1 MILLIDPTG
10 ATPTI
15 LYVKPTEDTQCP
27 GEPCHTLEWYAQN
40 KTHSNTIMSFLP
52 GTHNLTTDY
61 VASHISNLTL
71 VATWTD
77 DVIVNCLHIQSWSGM
92 AFKNISNLTIK
103 GLTFFQCNVVDA
115 KYYWQGALVF
125 LNINNLR
132 MFQVILQAFPIGG
145 MCATNLFGNC
155 VFEEVHIDGTGGKS
169 TRLQDSIAMQI
180 VYDNNPVPLSNF
192 SMISI
197 AQSTFRHVTT
207 TISLSMVQKHRYII
221 PMSVAFKN
229 ISFVNVSLKGE
240 LGIYTGMGVVSLL
253 NIDNVTFIDCDFIGN
268 EGPPAI
274 YAENSD
280 FTLSGTTIF
289 RNNTANEGGA
299 IKFYLNSHIILS
311 NNSNIVFE
319 NNTAVHAGGAVFVTT
334 TSNDDHCFFELQYRQ
349 PPDCDYDQFRTYNIS
364 ISFIN
369 NTAKTGGGDAIY
381 GASLYTCKATKR
393 QVLDG
398 CQGWELLKYI
408 DFKPSM
414 DSDLSLISSDPTR
427 ICLCNS
433 DKTVNC
439 TIVFPTFEQAYY
451 PGEEFYIP
459 AVVVG
464 DMFGTVDGAVYAHLL
479 TQGGSGVFGEDLQQ
493 VQHVTHNRCT
503 NLKYSILTDPG
514 MVVLVLTVNDVII
527 QRYPSEFEIYNIQI
541 DIDKYEDYGQI
552 DPYLLSTPIYINI
565 TLLPC
570 PLGFTLSSSP
580 SKCVCDP
587 QLRHNN
593 IACNI
598 TDQSIYRS
606 GTVWVK
612 ASFDGNTSNGVII
625 SKYCPYNY
633 CKLEMVAVNLE
644 YPDSQCA
651 FNHSGIICGA
661 CQPGLSLTL
670 GHSQCLR
677 CSNEHLALLIPFAI
691 AGLALVFF
699 IKALNLTVAVGSMNS
714 LIFYANII
722 RASDSIFFP
731 AGDTNLLTI
740 FIAWLNLDLGI
751 ETCFFDGLN
760 GYWKTWLQFVFPLY
774 IWSIIILIIIL
785 SHRYTAV
792 AKIFGNNSVPVLATL
807 ILLSYAKLL
816 RTIITV
822 LAFTFLELP
831 HGSRRAV
838 WSFDG
843 NIRYLSP
850 VHVPLFLVAVG
861 VLLFLWLPYTALLVS
876 TQGIHRMTS
885 YRVRQWML
893 KLKPFLDAYFAPMKH
908 KHCYWVGVLL
918 LVRGILFL
926 VFAVTPTNSSN
937 IDLLA
942 TVITVCVLVGYLAY
956 TGRVYQKRYL
966 TLLEIFDFVNL
977 GVLAAGTLYVR
988 STNGDQAA
996 PVYTCVGLVFVQF
1009 MGILLFHTFTAM
1021 KPYCPWTGGAHGRP
1035 DRAEY
1040 QDLSI
1045 SQDDGEENGFNPD
1058 NQSNSSGDFRE
1069 PLLKYAEVN

>member
-1 MILLIDPTG
+1 MAHSVLWLLLLAPMILLIDPTG

-27 GEPCHTLEWYAQN
+27 GEPCHTLEWYARN
-40 KTHSNTIMSFLP
+40 EAHSNTIMSFLP
-52 GTHNLTTDY
+52 GTHNLTADY
-61 VASHISNLTL
+61 EASNISNLTL
-71 VATWTD
+71 MATQPVET
-77 DVIVNCLHIQSWSGM
+77 IVNCVNRGHFWPGM
-92 AFKNISNLTIK
+92 NFVAMSNLTIK
-103 GLTFFQCNVVDA
+103 GLTFSQRESVGT
-115 KYYWQGALVF
+115 GALF
-125 LNINNLR
+125 FKNINNLY
-132 MFQVILQAFPIGG
+132 MFEVQIIQFPIQGII
-145 MCATNLFGNC
+145 AINIFGNC
-155 VFEEVHIDGTGGKS
+155 IFDKVYIDGGEYTS
-169 TRLQDSIAMQI
+169 TSAIQVGAMDI
-180 VYDNNPVPLSNF
+180 EYNYEGPLPHSNF

-197 AQSTFRHVTT
+197 THSIFRHVNT
-207 TISLSMVQKHRYII
+207 TILVTQKRGYII
-221 PMSVAFKN
+221 PVSVVIRN
-229 ISFVNVSLKGE
+229 ISFMNISHNYIRE
-240 LGIYTGMGVVSLL
+240 GIISTVVHLI
-253 NIDNVTFIDCDFIGN
+253 NTVNVTFIDCEFVGN
-268 EGPPAI
+268 EGTPI
-274 YAENSD
+274 YSENSV
-280 FTLSGTTIF
+280 FTLSGTTTF
-289 RNNTANEGGA
+289 RNNTAYEGGA
-299 IKFYLNSHIILS
+299 MKFIGNSHVNLS
-311 NNSNIVFE
+311 NNSNTVFE
-319 NNTAVHAGGAVFVTT
+319 NNSAVHAGGAIFVEDYTT
-334 TSNDDHCFFELQYRQ
+334 TYYTPSTCFFVLQHVSFPYGG
-349 PPDCDYDQFRTYNIS
+349 CDQFQTLTIS
-364 ISFIN
+364 LNFLN
-369 NTAKTGGGDAIY
+369 NTATTGGDAIY
-381 GASLYTCKATKR
+381 SASLYICIATEG
-393 QVLDG
+393 QESS
-398 CQGWELLKYI
+398 CQGVEPFKYMH
-408 DFKPSM
+408 FKPSM
-414 DSDLSLISSDPTR
+414 DSYLSLISSDPTR
-427 ICLCNS
+427 VCLCTS

-439 TIVFPTFEQAYY
+439 TIVFPTLEQARY
-451 PGEEFYIP
+451 PGEEFYVP
-459 AVVVG
+459 AVAVG
-464 DMFGTVDGAVYAHLL
+464 DMFGSVDGAVYAQLL
-479 TQGGSGVFGEDLQQ
+479 TQGSSEVLPLVQQ
-493 VQHVTHNRCT
+493 VVHNECT
-503 NLKYSILTDPG
+503 NLTFSIFSDSG
-514 MVVLVLTVNDVII
+514 KVVLVLTAKDFPI
-527 QRYPSEFEIYNIQI
+527 QRYPSKSEILNMQNNIH
-541 DIDKYEDYGQI
+541 DYESTGHI
-552 DPYLLSTPIYINI
+552 DPDLLSTPVYINI

-570 PLGFTLSSSP
+570 PLGFTLSRSP

-587 QLRHNN
+587 QLRD
-593 IACNI
+593 IDITCNI
-598 TDQSIYRS
+598 NDQSIHRS

-612 ASFDGNTSNGVII
+612 ASFEGNTSNGVII

-633 CKLEMVAVNLE
+633 CKPEVVAVNLE

-651 FNHSGIICGA
+651 FNHSGIICGT

-677 CSNEHLALLIPFAI
+677 CPNEYLALLIPFAI

-731 AGDTNLLTI
+731 AGDTNPLTI

-774 IWSIIILIIIL
+774 IWSIIILIIFL

-843 NIRYLSP
+843 NVRYLSP
-850 VHVPLFLVAVG
+850 VHIPLFLVAVG

-956 TGRVYQKRYL
+956 TGRVYQKKYL

-977 GVLAAGTLYVR
+977 IVLAAGTLYVR
-988 STNGDQAA
+988 LTNGDQAA
-996 PVYTCVGLVFVQF
+996 LVYTCVGLVFVQF
-1009 MGILLFHTFTAM
+1009 MGILLFHAFTAM
-1021 KPYCPWTGGAHGRP
+1021 KPYCPWTGDAHGR
-1035 DRAEY
+1035 
-1040 QDLSI
+1040 
-1045 SQDDGEENGFNPD
+1045 PD
-1058 NQSNSSGDFRE
+1058 NQSNSSDGDFRE
-1069 PLLKYAEVN
+1069 PLLKYAEIN

>member
-1 MILLIDPTG
+1 MILLIHPTG

-27 GEPCHTLEWYAQN
+27 GEPCHTLEWYARN

-52 GTHNLTTDY
+52 GTHNLSTDY
-61 VASHISNLTL
+61 EASNISNLTL
-71 VATWTD
+71 MATQT
-77 DVIVNCLHIQSWSGM
+77 VETIVNCISLLELVSFM
-92 AFKNISNLTIK
+92 DISNLTIK
-103 GLTFFQCNVVDA
+103 GLTFSQCYDLN
-115 KYYWQGALVF
+115 F
-125 LNINNLR
+125 LDINDLHV
-132 MFQVILQAFPIGG
+132 FQVVIHNPG
-145 MCATNLFGNC
+145 MQGINAVNLFGNC
-155 VFEEVHIDGTGGKS
+155 VFEEIYNNNNEGGDF
-169 TRLQDSIAMQI
+169 TLLDAMQI
-180 VYDNNPVPLSNF
+180 GYHEQHLLPQSNF

-197 AQSTFRHVTT
+197 MHSTFQYLPTT
-207 TISLSMVQKHRYII
+207 TALLINQKHAYF
-221 PMSVAFKN
+221 PVSVTIRN
-229 ISFVNVSLKGE
+229 VSFVNDYSVLSGST
-240 LGIYTGMGVVSLL
+240 GIGVVTLL
-253 NIDNVTFIDCDFIGN
+253 NTANVTFIDCEFIGN
-268 EGPPAI
+268 VGPSAI
-274 YAENSD
+274 YAQNSV
-280 FTLSGTTIF
+280 FTFSGTITF
-289 RNNTANEGGA
+289 RNNTAYEGGA
-299 IKFYLNSHIILS
+299 IMFIGSSYVILS
-311 NNSNIVFE
+311 NNSNIVFD
-319 NNTAVHAGGAVFVTT
+319 NNSAARVGGAVFVEQYTKHT
-334 TSNDDHCFFELQYRQ
+334 PLYEQKCFFVLQRGLIPNCQ
-349 PPDCDYDQFRTYNIS
+349 CDQFRALNIT
-364 ISFIN
+364 ITFTN
-369 NTAKTGGGDAIY
+369 NTAKTGGDAIY
-381 GASLYTCKATKR
+381 GASLYACEATEKESC
-393 QVLDG
+393 
-398 CQGWELLKYI
+398 CQGWELLQYI
-408 DFKPSM
+408 NFKPRM
-414 DSDLSLISSDPTR
+414 GQGLPTISSDPTR
-427 ICLCNS
+427 VCLCDS

-439 TIVFPTFEQAYY
+439 TIVFPTSRQARY

-464 DMFGTVDGAVYAHLL
+464 DMFGTVDGAVYAQLL
-479 TQGGSGVFGEDLQQ
+479 TQGNSGEVLQPA
-493 VQHVTHNRCT
+493 QHVTQNECAI
-503 NLKYSILTDPG
+503 LKYSILTNPG
-514 MVVLVLTVNDVII
+514 MVALVLTVNDVTV
-527 QRYPSEFEIYNIQI
+527 QRYPSESEIQSIQI
-541 DIDKYEDYGQI
+541 DIHDYESSGEIGLD
-552 DPYLLSTPIYINI
+552 LLSTPVYVNI

-570 PLGFTLSSSP
+570 PLGFTLSRSP

-587 QLRHNN
+587 QLRDNN

-598 TDQSIYRS
+598 TDQSIHRS

-612 ASFDGNTSNGVII
+612 ASFDGNTSIGVII

-633 CKLEMVAVNLE
+633 CKLEVVAVNLE

-651 FNHSGIICGA
+651 FNHSGIICGS

-670 GHSQCLR
+670 GHSQCRR
-677 CSNEHLALLIPFAI
+677 CPNEYLALLIPFAI

-731 AGDTNLLTI
+731 AGDTNPLTI

-774 IWSIIILIIIL
+774 IWSIIILIIFL
-785 SHRYTAV
+785 SHRCTAV

-822 LAFTFLELP
+822 LAFTYLELP
-831 HGSRRAV
+831 HGSTRAV

-843 NIRYLSP
+843 NFRYLSP
-850 VHVPLFLVAVG
+850 VHVPLFLVAIG

-942 TVITVCVLVGYLAY
+942 TIITVCVLVGYLAY
-956 TGRVYQKRYL
+956 AGRVYLKSYL

-977 GVLAAGTLYVR
+977 GVLASGTLYVR
-988 STNGDQAA
+988 LTSGDQAA
-996 PVYTCVGLVFVQF
+996 LVYTCVGLVFVQF
-1009 MGILLFHTFTAM
+1009 MGILLFHAFTAM
-1021 KPYCPWTGGAHGRP
+1021 KPYCPWTGDAHDRP

-1045 SQDDGEENGFNPD
+1045 SQGGGEENGFNLD
-1058 NQSNSSGDFRE
+1058 IRSNSFGDSIGDFRE
-1069 PLLKYAEVN
+1069 PLLKYAEIN

>member
-10 ATPTI
+10 ATPTM
-15 LYVKPTEDTQCP
+15 LYVKPTEGTQCP
-27 GEPCHTLEWYAQN
+27 GKPCHTLEWYARN
-40 KTHSNTIMSFLP
+40 ETHSNTIMSFLP
-52 GTHNLTTDY
+52 GTHNLSIDFK
-61 VASHISNLTL
+61 ARHISNLTL
-71 VATWTD
+71 MATRTD
-77 DVIVNCLHIQSWSGM
+77 ETIVNCQYLSHNHFDSGM
-92 AFKNISNLTIK
+92 IFEDVSNLTIRGFNFSQCLGGGK
-103 GLTFFQCNVVDA
+103 GP
-115 KYYWQGALVF
+115 LVF
-125 LNINNLR
+125 HNINNLYV
-132 MFQVILQAFPIGG
+132 FQVVIHNPVAEGIS
-145 MCATNLFGNC
+145 AINLFGNC
-155 VFEEVHIDGTGGKS
+155 VFEEIYIDSGELTGFYPLVWLGT
-169 TRLQDSIAMQI
+169 I
-180 VYDNNPVPLSNF
+180 VIGYDHDQHALPHSNF
-192 SMISI
+192 NTISI
-197 AQSTFRHVTT
+197 TRSTFRYLATPIALLIDLKHAYYPVAVT
-207 TISLSMVQKHRYII
+207 IR
-221 PMSVAFKN
+221 
-229 ISFVNVSLKGE
+229 NVSIVNTYSQSNGFHS
-240 LGIYTGMGVVSLL
+240 TGVVTLL
-253 NIDNVTFIDCDFIGN
+253 NTENVTFTDCEFIGN
-268 EGPPAI
+268 EENPI
-274 YAENSD
+274 YAQNSV
-280 FTLSGTTIF
+280 FTFSGTITF
-289 RNNTANEGGA
+289 RNNTAYEGGA
-299 IKFYLNSHIILS
+299 IFFIGNSHVILS
-311 NNSNIVFE
+311 NNSNIVFD
-319 NNTAVHAGGAVFVTT
+319 NNSASHVGGAVVVEHYL
-334 TSNDDHCFFELQYRQ
+334 SEQILRCFFVFQTC
-349 PPDCDYDQFRTYNIS
+349 DCDCDQFPTLNIS
-364 ISFIN
+364 ITFIN
-369 NTAKTGGGDAIY
+369 NTANTGGDAIY
-381 GASLYTCKATKR
+381 GASLYICEATEKEYC
-393 QVLDG
+393 
-398 CQGWELLKYI
+398 CQGWELLQYI
-408 DFKPSM
+408 NFEPRM
-414 DSDLSLISSDPTR
+414 GQGLPMISSDPTR
-427 ICLCNS
+427 VCLCNS
-433 DKTVNC
+433 IETVNC
-439 TIVFPTFEQAYY
+439 PIVFPILEQAHY

-464 DMFGTVDGAVYAHLL
+464 DMFGTVTGTVYAQLL
-479 TQGGSGVFGEDLQQ
+479 TQGNSREVLQA
-493 VQHVTHNRCT
+493 HVAHDGCI

-514 MVVLVLTVNDVII
+514 IVALVLTVDDVTI
-527 QRYPSEFEIYNIQI
+527 QRYPTEMEIQSIQKLI
-541 DIDKYEDYGQI
+541 HDYESTGHI
-552 DPYLLSTPIYINI
+552 DPRLLSTPVYINI
-565 TLLPC
+565 TLVQC

-587 QLRHNN
+587 QLRDSN
-593 IACNI
+593 IVCNI

-612 ASFDGNTSNGVII
+612 ASFEGNTSNGVII
-625 SKYCPYNY
+625 SKYCPHNY
-633 CKLEMVAVNLE
+633 CKADRVDVNLK

-677 CSNEHLALLIPFAI
+677 CPNEYLALLIPFAI

-731 AGDTNLLTI
+731 AGDTNPLTI

-774 IWSIIILIIIL
+774 IWSIIILIIFL

-816 RTIITV
+816 RTIIAV

-831 HGSRRAV
+831 HGSTRAV

-850 VHVPLFLVAVG
+850 VHVPLFLVAIG

-942 TVITVCVLVGYLAY
+942 TIITVCVLVGYLAY
-956 TGRVYQKRYL
+956 TGRVYQKKYL

-977 GVLAAGTLYVR
+977 IVLAAGTLYVR
-988 STNGDQAA
+988 LTSGDQAA
-996 PVYTCVGLVFVQF
+996 LVYTCVGLVFVQF
-1009 MGILLFHTFTAM
+1009 MGILLFHAFTAM
-1021 KPYCPWTGGAHGRP
+1021 KPYCPWTGEALDRP
-1035 DRAEY
+1035 DRAKY

-1045 SQDDGEENGFNPD
+1045 SQGGGD
-1058 NQSNSSGDFRE
+1058 SVGDFRE
-1069 PLLKYAEVN
+1069 PLLQYAEIN